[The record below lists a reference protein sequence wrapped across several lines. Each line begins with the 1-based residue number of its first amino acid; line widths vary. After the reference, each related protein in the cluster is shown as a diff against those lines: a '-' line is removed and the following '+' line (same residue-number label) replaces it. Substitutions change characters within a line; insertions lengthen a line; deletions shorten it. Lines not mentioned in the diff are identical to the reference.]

1 MCNSTEQVQIFC
13 ILSFAEPKEPIFTV
27 DLPNEMRT
35 IRGNKDTLTCQASGT
50 PRPVI
55 TWFKNGRLLRSPS
68 IKGTK
73 AYSTLTF
80 DPISISDQGNYWCEA
95 SNVFG
100 SKKTST
106 VAVSGR

>member
-1 MCNSTEQVQIFC
+1 M
-13 ILSFAEPKEPIFTV
+13 

-35 IRGNKDTLTCQASGT
+35 IIGNKETLTCQASGS

-55 TWFKNGRLLRSPS
+55 SWFKNGRLLISRS

-80 DPISISDQGNYWCEA
+80 HPVSLSDQGNYWCEA
-95 SNVFG
+95 SNLLG